1 MPEKENLGIQ
11 TGAAKHPGRRFI
23 MPLLA
28 LAALWFSLAAAGIA
42 ADTARPA
49 ATDPFD
55 YADPKLITATLYET
69 GSDEKKILFTFRR
82 TATRSGTTVHAE
94 RQFLLPD
101 GSVAAVENA
110 VYESGQLVSFEM
122 KEFQANVSG
131 SIKTIPD
138 PKKPA
143 QQKMVIA
150 FGHGLQPPKGSTQ
163 TLPPDTVID
172 DTLYPFML
180 AHWDELMHGN
190 AVKFHFVS
198 LEWERTFM
206 FRFIKTGETMQN
218 GRTVEQIKM
227 QPTNLFV
234 AHLVNPLYFNVEKD
248 LPRRI
253 LSYIGR
259 TTPRIKKGKSWKYLD
274 AETVFDWK

>member
-1 MPEKENLGIQ
+1 
-11 TGAAKHPGRRFI
+11 
-23 MPLLA
+23 MPLPA
-28 LAALWFSLAAAGIA
+28 LTVLWFSLAAAGIA
-42 ADTARPA
+42 VDTARPA
-49 ATDPFD
+49 ATEPFD

-82 TATRSGTTVHAE
+82 TATCSGTTVHAE

-110 VYESGQLVSFEM
+110 VYESGRLGSFEM

-131 SIKTIPD
+131 SIKIIPD
-138 PKKPA
+138 PKKPT
-143 QQKMVIA
+143 QQKMDIA

-163 TLPPDTVID
+163 TFAPDTVID
-172 DTLYPFML
+172 DTLYPYML
-180 AHWDELMHGN
+180 THWDELMHGD

-198 LEWERTFM
+198 LEWERAFM
-206 FRFIKTGETMQN
+206 FRFIKTGETVRN

-227 QPTNLFV
+227 EPTNLFV
-234 AHLVNPLYFNVEKD
+234 AHLVDPLYFNVEKD
-248 LPRRI
+248 LPHRI

-259 TTPRIKKGKSWKYLD
+259 TTPRIKKGKCWKYLD